1 MRIDALQLPGLT
13 RLATFAQA
21 PATLVAHVDSA
32 AWIGAAAAIEQ
43 DAGRL
48 VAMWGAEDRSG
59 TFTVC
64 AAYAVED
71 GLLWLR
77 LPLGKASSSS
87 SSSPSY
93 EYPDLSALFPCAA
106 RMQRAIYDLT
116 GLRACGAGDTRAWL
130 NHGNW
135 PADYFPLRQSATGTE
150 RFGSNEADY
159 AFTRVA
165 GDGVHEI
172 AVGPIH
178 AGIIEPGHFRFS
190 VVGEKVLRLEER
202 LGYTH
207 RGIERL
213 FERTPAL
220 AGHRVAGRIAG
231 DSSVAFAWAYCMALE
246 RALDTT
252 IPPRAQWLRALLL
265 ERERVANH
273 LGDLGALGNDAGFA
287 FGLAQFSRM
296 KEDWLRLNERTFS
309 HRYLFDAIE
318 PGGVAHDLDQ
328 EKASAILAQSDRIER
343 EVHSMRRI
351 YDDHAGLQDRFART
365 GILTPEMAA
374 RFGVCGFAARA
385 SGATMDLR
393 VDHGPTPYREIGA
406 RHLGDDRGDV
416 AARVALR
423 FREID
428 ESLRQ
433 IRAIVTG
440 LPAGGVAV
448 RPEPKPDMRR
458 APSYGAGWIEG
469 WRGDVFVALETG
481 DDGSLVRCHC
491 HDPSWQNWP
500 ALEVAIL
507 GNIVADFP
515 LINKSFNLCY
525 AGHDL

>member
-1 MRIDALQLPGLT
+1 MRFDELDLAGLT
-13 RLATFAQA
+13 RVVHDAHDAHA
-21 PATLVAHVDSA
+21 PAMLVAQVDAA
-32 AWIGAAAAIEQ
+32 AWVQIAAAVAEG
-43 DAGRL
+43 AGRL
-48 VAMWGAEDRSG
+48 VTIWGAENDDG
-59 TFTVC
+59 TFTVS
-64 AAYAVED
+64 AAYAMDD
-71 GLLWLR
+71 GLLWVR
-77 LPLGKASSSS
+77 LPLRETASATL
-87 SSSPSY
+87 
-93 EYPDLSALFPCAA
+93 EYPDLSALFPYAS
-106 RMQRAIYDLT
+106 RMQRAVYDLT
-116 GLRACGAGDTRAWL
+116 GLRAHGAADARAWL

-135 PADYFPLRQSATGTE
+135 PAGYFPLRRSATGNE
-150 RFGSNEADY
+150 RFESNEADY

-202 LGYTH
+202 FGYTH

-231 DSSVAFAWAYCMALE
+231 DSTVAFAWAYCMALE
-246 RALDTT
+246 RALGTT

-287 FGLAQFSRM
+287 FGLAQFARM
-296 KEDWLRLNERTFS
+296 KEDWLRLNERAFG
-309 HRYLFDAIE
+309 HRYLFDVIA
-318 PGGVAHDLDQ
+318 PGGLACDLRADM
-328 EKASAILAQSDRIER
+328 AGAIHAQCDRIER
-343 EVHSMRRI
+343 DVHAMQRI
-351 YDDHAGLQDRFART
+351 YDDHAGLQDRFAKT
-365 GILTPEMAA
+365 GVLTPAMAA
-374 RFGVCGFAARA
+374 RLGVCGLVARA
-385 SGATMDLR
+385 SGRAMDLR
-393 VDHGPTPYREIGA
+393 TDHATSFYREIGA
-406 RHLGDDRGDV
+406 RHNGDERGDV

-423 FREID
+423 FGEID

-433 IRAIVTG
+433 IRAIV
-440 LPAGGVAV
+440 AGMPGDSVAV
-448 RPEPKPDMRR
+448 QPDIRR
-458 APSYGAGWIEG
+458 APSYGAGWVEG
-469 WRGDVFVALETG
+469 WRGDVFVALETR
-481 DDGSLVRCHC
+481 DDGTLARCHC

-500 ALEVAIL
+500 ALEVAII

>member
-13 RLATFAQA
+13 RLATFADP
-21 PATLVAHVDSA
+21 PATLVANADAA
-32 AWIGAAAAIEQ
+32 AWIEVAANVER
-43 DAGRL
+43 DGGRL
-48 VAMWGAEDRSG
+48 VTMWGAETRDG

-71 GLLWLR
+71 GLLWVR
-77 LPLGKASSSS
+77 LPLGKGSESSANG
-87 SSSPSY
+87 Y
-93 EYPDLSALFPCAA
+93 GDYPALCARFPCAA
-106 RMQRAIYDLT
+106 RMQRAIHDLT
-116 GLRACGAGDTRAWL
+116 GLRAIGAEDERPWL

-135 PADYFPLRQSATGTE
+135 PADYFPLSKSASGLE
-150 RFGSNEADY
+150 RFESNEADY
-159 AFTRVA
+159 AFTRVE

-178 AGIIEPGHFRFS
+178 AGTIEPGHFRFS

-202 LGYTH
+202 LGYAH

-220 AGHRVAGRIAG
+220 AGHRLASRIAA
-231 DSSVAFAWAYCMALE
+231 DSTVAFAWAYCMALE

-252 IPPRAQWLRALLL
+252 IPARAQWLRALLL

-296 KEDWLRLNERTFS
+296 KEDWLRLNERVFG

-318 PGGVAHDLDQ
+318 PGGVARDLGP
-328 EKASAILAQSDRIER
+328 EGAAAIVAQSERIER
-343 EVHSMRRI
+343 EVRSMRHI
-351 YDDHAGLQDRFART
+351 YDDHSGMQDRFART
-365 GILTPEMAA
+365 GILTPQTAA
-374 RFGVCGFAARA
+374 RFGVCGLAARA
-385 SGATMDLR
+385 SGGTMDLR
-393 VDHGPTPYREIGA
+393 VDHASSPYREIGA
-406 RHLGDDRGDV
+406 RVVSDPHGDV

-423 FREID
+423 FREVD

-433 IRAIVTG
+433 IRAILAS
-440 LPAGGVAV
+440 LPGGSVAV
-448 RPEPKPDMRR
+448 QPHAARPS
-458 APSYGAGWIEG
+458 SYGAGWIEG
-469 WRGDVFVALETG
+469 WRGDVLVALETAE
-481 DDGSLVRCHC
+481 DGTLARCHC

-500 ALEVAIL
+500 AVEVAII

>member
-1 MRIDALQLPGLT
+1 MGIDAFHLPGLT
-13 RLATFAQA
+13 RLANSGEA
-21 PATLVAHVDSA
+21 PATFVAQVDGD
-32 AWIGAAAAIEQ
+32 AWVRVAAAVAEG
-43 DAGRL
+43 AGRL
-48 VAMWGAEDRSG
+48 VTIWGAEDDSG

-64 AAYAVED
+64 AAYAVDD
-71 GLLWLR
+71 GLLWVR
-77 LPLGKASSSS
+77 LPVGER
-87 SSSPSY
+87 PSGGARD
-93 EYPDLSALFPCAA
+93 YPDLSALFPYAA
-106 RMQRAIYDLT
+106 RMQRAVHDLT
-116 GLRACGAGDTRAWL
+116 GLRAHGAADTRPWL

-135 PADYFPLRQSATGTE
+135 PADYFPLRKSTTGQE
-150 RFGSNEADY
+150 RFESREADY

-213 FERTPAL
+213 FERTPSL

-231 DSSVAFAWAYCMALE
+231 DSTVAFAWAYCMALE
-246 RALDTT
+246 QALGTT
-252 IPPRAQWLRALLL
+252 IPSRAQWLRALLL
-265 ERERVANH
+265 ERERIANH

-287 FGLAQFSRM
+287 VGLAQFARM
-296 KEDWLRLNERTFS
+296 KEDWLRLNERVFG

-318 PGGVAHDLDQ
+318 PGGVARDLADDKVGAMLMQ
-328 EKASAILAQSDRIER
+328 CDRIER
-343 EVHSMRRI
+343 EVRSMRRI

-365 GILTPEMAA
+365 GLLTPAMAA
-374 RFGVCGFAARA
+374 RLGVCGLAARA
-385 SGATMDLR
+385 SGGAMDLR
-393 VDHGPTPYREIGA
+393 VDHGPAPYREIGA
-406 RHLGDDRGDV
+406 RRSGDERGDV

-423 FREID
+423 FMEID

-433 IRAIVTG
+433 IRAII
-440 LPAGGVAV
+440 AGMPGGSIAV
-448 RPEPKPDMRR
+448 QPDLRR

-469 WRGDVFVALETG
+469 WRGDVLVALETG
-481 DDGSLVRCHC
+481 EDGALARCHC

-500 ALEVAIL
+500 AIEVAII

>member
-13 RLATFAQA
+13 RLASFAGP
-21 PATLVAHVDSA
+21 PATLVAHADAA
-32 AWIGAAAAIEQ
+32 AWIGVAAEAGR
-43 DAGRL
+43 DGGRL
-48 VAMWGAEDRSG
+48 VTMWGAEDRG
-59 TFTVC
+59 GAFTVC
-64 AAYAVED
+64 AAYALED
-71 GLLWLR
+71 GLLWVR
-77 LPLGKASSSS
+77 LPLGHGSSGGG
-87 SSSPSY
+87 
-93 EYPDLSALFPCAA
+93 EYPDLSALFPCAV
-106 RMQRAIYDLT
+106 RMQRAIHDLT
-116 GLRACGAGDTRAWL
+116 GLRACGAGDVRPWL

-135 PADYFPLRQSATGTE
+135 PADYFPLRKSASGTE
-150 RFGSNEADY
+150 RFESHEADY

-202 LGYTH
+202 LGYVH

-231 DSSVAFAWAYCMALE
+231 DSTVAFAWAYCMALE
-246 RALDTT
+246 RAFDTN

-296 KEDWLRLNERTFS
+296 KEDWLRLNERIFG

-318 PGGVAHDLDQ
+318 PGGLARDLSQ
-328 EKASAILAQSDRIER
+328 QGANAIVAQSERIER
-343 EVHSMRRI
+343 EVRSMRRI
-351 YDDHAGLQDRFART
+351 YDDHPGLQDRFTRT
-365 GILTPEMAA
+365 GILTPQVAA
-374 RFGVCGFAARA
+374 DFGVCGLVARA
-385 SGATMDLR
+385 SGAAMDLR
-393 VDHGPTPYREIGA
+393 VEHGPSPYREIGA
-406 RHLGDDRGDV
+406 RVASDKRGDV
-416 AARVALR
+416 AARVAVR

-433 IRAIVTG
+433 IRAIITG
-440 LPAGGVAV
+440 LPAGSVAAQPETG
-448 RPEPKPDMRR
+448 RP
-458 APSYGAGWIEG
+458 PSYGAGWIEG
-469 WRGDVFVALETG
+469 WRGDVLVALETG
-481 DDGSLVRCHC
+481 EDGTLARCHC

-500 ALEVAIL
+500 ALEVAII